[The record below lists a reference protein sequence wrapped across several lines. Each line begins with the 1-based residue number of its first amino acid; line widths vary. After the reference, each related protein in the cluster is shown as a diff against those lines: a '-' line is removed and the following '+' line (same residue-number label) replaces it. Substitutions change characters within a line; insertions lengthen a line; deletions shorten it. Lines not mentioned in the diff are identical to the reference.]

1 MRALRSRDRGSR
13 KRASSCRLDSL
24 RPFDVTL
31 AFTSDSC
38 HCQGEW
44 GCGWEVAGFR
54 AGVWGLWQLPQPQP
68 QVSCVFAVG
77 WRHALCCAGRPET
90 WPGESLAHSYGLTI
104 LLHAELHPTLHECMT
119 GVQGLAR
126 ERSASNTPHMAQ
138 HVGDNPAPGT
148 GFAAG

>member
-1 MRALRSRDRGSR
+1 MRLGGP
-13 KRASSCRLDSL
+13 
-24 RPFDVTL
+24 RPVPGRVD
-31 AFTSDSC
+31 
-38 HCQGEW
+38 G
-44 GCGWEVAGFR
+44 GG
-54 AGVWGLWQLPQPQP
+54 QPQP
-68 QVSCVFAVG
+68 VLSCEQCFNSMFSPFLFAPGFELCVFAVG